1 MWEQTHPH
9 FVSPCFTRP
18 RLWSLL
24 HPILLQ
30 RITAHCFFL
39 WVLLLWDQLKWDWL
53 DTPLKCGHLSGLWLQ
68 SRRDPKK
75 NIVYYIILYIYTTS
89 CSSTT
94 DNSVAAALCCT
105 QPGLCGCAPMASSN
119 ALDVWVLEQESKLPI
134 FPFLSFRSKI
144 QGVSRGDA
152 KIPSILFRLSPSILQ
167 ISSVLRRIG
176 TRPPWDSGWP
186 LHSDSARLLQ
196 PPGSSLNE
204 ANVETRDLEV
214 RRWKTESS
222 VADFGIVP
230 KLSSLILPRNLVPL
244 RLCNCGK

>member
-1 MWEQTHPH
+1 M
-9 FVSPCFTRP
+9 
-18 RLWSLL
+18 RLIRYSAKVWASLGAL
-24 HPILLQ
+24 IAVAKRSEKKIL
-30 RITAHCFFL
+30 
-39 WVLLLWDQLKWDWL
+39 
-53 DTPLKCGHLSGLWLQ
+53 
-68 SRRDPKK
+68 
-75 NIVYYIILYIYTTS
+75 YIILYYIYTTS

-105 QPGLCGCAPMASSN
+105 QPGLCGCAPMASSH